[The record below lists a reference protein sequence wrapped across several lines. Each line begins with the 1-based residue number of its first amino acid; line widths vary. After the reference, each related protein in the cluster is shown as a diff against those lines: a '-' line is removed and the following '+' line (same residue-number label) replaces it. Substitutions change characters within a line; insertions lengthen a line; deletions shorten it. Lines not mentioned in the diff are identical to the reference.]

1 MKYEYTIKN
10 DKFNRKKI
18 FYIVIIMVV
27 FAIIIGGLFW
37 FINKDNIYDKYNVY
51 DKKNKDI
58 GTIEHYKDETENM
71 YISLYYPKTGKCL
84 KITGAQIQCGVNDIF
99 VNLNKDVVDWQ
110 YHKRQ
115 KIINHTKDDRVWC
128 IDNGKRRQMKE
139 RQDAV
144 NDTVLF

>member
-51 DKKNKDI
+51 DKKN
-58 GTIEHYKDETENM
+58 
-71 YISLYYPKTGKCL
+71 
-84 KITGAQIQCGVNDIF
+84 
-99 VNLNKDVVDWQ
+99 
-110 YHKRQ
+110 
-115 KIINHTKDDRVWC
+115 
-128 IDNGKRRQMKE
+128 
-139 RQDAV
+139 
-144 NDTVLF
+144 